1 MVVLGVSGAQRGA
14 ASALI
19 VDGALVAAMSEEACG
34 RKTGVP
40 RAQAGDFP
48 LASAE
53 ACLQRAALSPRDV
66 RCVVF
71 CDQDVDAGTC
81 GPDSSRFTAAR
92 RDRVGAFDM
101 SHATTLRVGRLH
113 AHASQ
118 LRVALPG
125 DGPIAIL
132 DIDSRGVA
140 VVFERNGETL
150 TRVRTIERFSRV
162 VHELRRGAAA
172 LGFEDESFARITA
185 AAVDGRPVYA
195 DALARGLWYVPGGGI
210 ERNSRILALVYADAD
225 ADAGGLLKELRPM
238 HVQVRTTRANL
249 AASLVALAGRLACD
263 IALDVADAADVST
276 IGLGGSLF
284 SHDEVLDVVRT
295 ALGDRACFA
304 PVPAAPGL
312 AFGAAIAGGG
322 NVPVRMPDGLSVG
335 RHFSELDVKQALDA
349 AHLDYVYE
357 PVWDRIVMRASR
369 LLSRGKLVGWF
380 QGPVDFGARS
390 LGGRSILCDPS
401 SRYARENINRYL
413 LQRDDNVPPPLVM
426 TRANVHECLEHDV
439 CVPYGLPSVP
449 VRAEFRGRLQGG
461 VSECGRGRV
470 QILHESSP
478 SRLES
483 LLNAHRKHMDVP
495 ALLQVDLCG
504 PDETV
509 ACTPRDA
516 LRTMYSSPLDALFI
530 ERFVLMKDYWLL
542 RDAADQ
548 VY

>member
-1 MVVLGVSGAQRGA
+1 MVVLGVSTARRGA

-34 RKTGVP
+34 RKTRVAYSRP
-40 RAQAGDFP
+40 GDFP
-48 LASAE
+48 FASAE
-53 ACLQRAALSPRDV
+53 ACLQRAAMSPRDV

-71 CDQDVDAGTC
+71 CDQDLDAGMC
-81 GPDSSRFTAAR
+81 GPDASPVTATR
-92 RDRVGAFDM
+92 RDGISALDL

-118 LRVALPG
+118 LRAALPG
-125 DGPIAIL
+125 DGPIVVL

-140 VVFERNGETL
+140 AVFERNGETL
-150 TRVRTIERFSRV
+150 TPVRSIERFSRV

-172 LGFEDESFARITA
+172 LGFEEESFARIAA

-195 DALARGLWYVPGGGI
+195 EALARGLWYVPGGGI
-210 ERNSRILALVYADAD
+210 EKNSRILATVYADAE
-225 ADAGGLLKELRPM
+225 ADAAGRLKDLRPM
-238 HVQVRTTRANL
+238 HVQARTTRANL
-249 AASLVALAGRLACD
+249 AASLVALAGRIACD
-263 IALDVADAADVST
+263 IAIDVADAADVRT
-276 IGLGGSLF
+276 IGFGGSLF
-284 SHDEVLDVVRT
+284 SHDEVLDVVRAT
-295 ALGDRACFA
+295 LGDRACCA
-304 PVPAAPGL
+304 PVPTAAGL

-322 NVPVRMPDGLSVG
+322 HAPVRMPDGLSVG
-335 RHFSELDVKQALDA
+335 PHFSELDVKQALDA

-357 PVWDRIVMRASR
+357 PAWDRIVMRASR

-426 TRANVHECLEHDV
+426 TRANAHECLEHDV
-439 CVPYGLPSVP
+439 CLPYGLPSVP
-449 VRAEFRGRLQGG
+449 VRTEFRGRLQAG
-461 VSECGRGRV
+461 VSEGGRCRV
-470 QILHESSP
+470 QMLHEASQ
-478 SRLES
+478 SRLRS
-483 LLNAHRKHMDVP
+483 LLDAHRKHTDVP
-495 ALLQVDLCG
+495 ALLQIDLCG
-504 PDETV
+504 PDEAV

-516 LRTMYSSPLDALFI
+516 LRTTYSSPLDALFI

-548 VY
+548 V